1 MNETTVTLVE
11 IICNLRDRLREAAAE
26 IERLKKEIA
35 DASADGKEAGDG
47 L

>member
-1 MNETTVTLVE
+1 MNDAVVTLVE
-11 IICNLRDRLREAAAE
+11 IICGLRERLQAAVAE

-35 DASADGKEAGDG
+35 DASGDGKEAEHG